1 MRRILAICVILLLP
15 LAMVLADTAQILA
28 QADDLHDKGQ
38 YAEAKQA
45 ILDAL
50 PGAASG
56 AEKAELFWRAARE
69 TLELGD
75 KAEEAKQPAAAILK
89 FFEEGEGY
97 ANKAIEADPRNDLG
111 YYWKSSNIGRW
122 GQIKG
127 ILNSLAKAAPMKEL
141 LVKVVGLNPER
152 SDAYYVLGQLY
163 RELPGRPLSFGNSD
177 EAVSLGR
184 TAVDLRERQVQ
195 AGTEK
200 AIAYGYYIELA
211 KSLHKR
217 NWSAA
222 ARASDKAK
230 KAAKYAAAADPLAKA
245 MAFEATI
252 TLPAGSDRDEA
263 KALVQWVIDEV
274 EKIPTPTAGDGKDL
288 VEARKTLGRR
298 LVSRPHPPALFS
310 GDAARRRPRPFSVR
324 RARAHFHRRARAH
337 FHGALARI
345 SIRLAFVTAS
355 SPIFWR
361 TRKTASSTFFF
372 REKSSVKS
380 SS

>member
-1 MRRILAICVILLLP
+1 MRRTLAICVILLLP

-163 RELPGRPLSFGNSD
+163 RELPGGPCRSGTRMSPSRWDARPSTCARGRSRPGQRRP
-177 EAVSLGR
+177 SR
-184 TAVDLRERQVQ
+184 TATTSSWRSPC
-195 AGTEK
+195 T
-200 AIAYGYYIELA
+200 
-211 KSLHKR
+211 
-217 NWSAA
+217 SATGLLP
-222 ARASDKAK
+222 RA
-230 KAAKYAAAADPLAKA
+230 P
-245 MAFEATI
+245 
-252 TLPAGSDRDEA
+252 
-263 KALVQWVIDEV
+263 
-274 EKIPTPTAGDGKDL
+274 PTG
-288 VEARKTLGRR
+288 
-298 LVSRPHPPALFS
+298 
-310 GDAARRRPRPFSVR
+310 RRRPRSTLRPPIPWQR
-324 RARAHFHRRARAH
+324 RWRSRRPSRCRP
-337 FHGALARI
+337 AL
-345 SIRLAFVTAS
+345 TA
-355 SPIFWR
+355 
-361 TRKTASSTFFF
+361 TRQ
-372 REKSSVKS
+372 RPS
-380 SS
+380 SSG